1 MTKTPMTISRANPAS
16 GAPQQAGPV
25 SPYLPAEALVTRAA
39 KLTENE
45 RLFAL
50 APLSKPNQNHSPYP
64 GPIKNDGQD
73 DIPRE
78 EGSILN
84 YLPGQFFMV
93 GLPGYGEAP
102 FSVAS
107 APGAKEGLELCIRAV
122 GNLTNAIHRVPK
134 GGRLWIRGPFGTGF
148 DAASMKGRD
157 VVFIA
162 GGIGIVPMRSLIKT
176 IIERPGYGRLSLI
189 YGTKSPDDL
198 LFNGE
203 ITDWSKAGLNALVTI
218 DKLAK
223 GWSGSVGVVTTLMP
237 MIDIDPLRTTAVII
251 GPPVMYKF
259 VIMNLRKA
267 GMRDEDILVSLERR
281 MRCGLGKCGH
291 CQINGIYA
299 CQCGPVFRLSDL
311 HGLPEAL

>member
-1 MTKTPMTISRANPAS
+1 MTKTPQTVPATNTAP
-16 GAPQQAGPV
+16 APQQTGPA
-25 SPYLPAEALVTRAA
+25 SPYLPTEALVTRAA
-39 KLTENE
+39 KLTEKE

-50 APLSKPNQNHSPYP
+50 ALLNGQNPNHTQYP
-64 GPIKNDGQD
+64 VAVESTRPSGIAPNA
-73 DIPRE
+73 
-78 EGSILN
+78 GSTLN
-84 YLPGQFFMV
+84 YLPGQFYMV

-107 APGAKEGLELCIRAV
+107 PLGASEGLELCIRAV

-176 IIERPGYGRLSLI
+176 IVGNPGYGRLSLI

-198 LFNGE
+198 LFSGE
-203 ITDWSKAGLNALVTI
+203 MTEWSKAGLRAFVTI
-218 DKLAK
+218 DKPAK
-223 GWSGSVGVVTTLMP
+223 GWSGNVGVVTTLMAKL
-237 MIDIDPLRTTAVII
+237 DIDPVRTTAVII

-281 MRCGLGKCGH
+281 MKCGLGKCGH
-291 CQINGIYA
+291 CQINGVYA
-299 CQCGPVFRLSDL
+299 CQCGPVFKLSDL